1 MNVSGWRPAG
11 GIFWQILKKNFV
23 VKNLS
28 NPDGE
33 IKVCNLVGHLSTTL
47 DLLGRDTSVE
57 SPRVGDAIAFLNSG
71 SYGFT
76 SSPLLFLGHETP
88 VELLANGD
96 EIKIIRN
103 RKKLTDLN

>member
-11 GIFWQILKKNFV
+11 GIFGQILKKNFV

-33 IKVCNLVGHLSTTL
+33 IKVCNLVGPLCTTL
-47 DLLGRDTSVE
+47 DLLRRDASVE
-57 SPRVGDAIAFLNSG
+57 SPRVGDAIAFLNSS

-103 RKKLTDLN
+103 RRKLTDLN